1 MDTNTIIF
9 TIISVTI
16 IAFNV
21 YILYKSHKELKRS
34 REELKRLKEAM
45 LTELE
50 ENYKKAKI
58 GLKDENK

>member
-16 IAFNV
+16 IAFNIHV
-21 YILYKSHKELKRS
+21 LYKSHKELKRS

-45 LTELE
+45 LAELNKNYE
-50 ENYKKAKI
+50 EAKAR
-58 GLKDENK
+58 LKDEDK

>member
-21 YILYKSHKELKRS
+21 YILYKSQKELKRS
-34 REELKRLKEAM
+34 REELKRLKETM
-45 LTELE
+45 LAELE
-50 ENYKKAKI
+50 ENYKKAKV
-58 GLKDENK
+58 GLKDEN

>member
-1 MDTNTIIF
+1 MNTANVVF
-9 TIISVTI
+9 AIISILI
-16 IAFNV
+16 IAFNLH
-21 YILYKSHKELKRS
+21 ILYKSHKELKRS